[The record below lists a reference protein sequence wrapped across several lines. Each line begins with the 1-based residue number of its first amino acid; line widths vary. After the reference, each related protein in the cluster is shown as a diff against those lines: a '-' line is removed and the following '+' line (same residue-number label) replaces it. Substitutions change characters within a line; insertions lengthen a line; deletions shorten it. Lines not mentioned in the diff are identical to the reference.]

1 MEEEEMTATPIKEK
15 IQKLLALATSP
26 NENEAKAALLK
37 AKELM
42 AKNKLT
48 EADFEDAKKQEL
60 KTFRCED
67 ITWTTDSG
75 RIWMVGLCKLVC
87 DEYLCVAA
95 WATARGTRT
104 HTLVITGMEDDLE
117 VCKSAVGYAVGFVE
131 GQIETLQRK
140 YRRQDPKTIANSYAE
155 GFILGLEMAFE
166 EQKEEHPEWGLAVVK
181 PEEVKGYEEKLR
193 SKSVKTKKVNFDPL
207 AYMKG
212 QTDGQN
218 FNKRKVI
225 VG

>member
-1 MEEEEMTATPIKEK
+1 MATVREK
-15 IQKLLALATSP
+15 IEKLLALAGSP

-48 EADFEDAKKQEL
+48 EADFEDLKKQEL
-60 KTFRCED
+60 KTFKCED

-75 RIWMVGLCKLVC
+75 RIWMAKLCKLIC

-95 WATARGTRT
+95 WNTMRGTRT
-104 HTLVITGMEDDLE
+104 HTLVITGMEEDLE

-131 GQIETLQRK
+131 GQMEHLQRK
-140 YRRQDPKTIANSYAE
+140 YRRQDPKAIANSYAE

-166 EQKEEHPEWGLAVVK
+166 EQKEEHPEWGLVVVK
-181 PEEVKGYEEKLR
+181 PEEVKGYEESLG
-193 SKSVKTKKVNFDPL
+193 SKSVKTKKSDFNPL

-218 FNKRKVI
+218 FNKRKI
-225 VG
+225 LEG

>member
-1 MEEEEMTATPIKEK
+1 MANIREK
-15 IQKLLALATSP
+15 IEKLLALATSP
-26 NENEAKAALLK
+26 NEHEAKAALLK

-48 EADFEDAKKQEL
+48 EADFEDLKKQEL
-60 KTFRCED
+60 KTFKCED

-75 RIWMVGLCKLVC
+75 RIWMAKLCKLIC

-95 WATARGTRT
+95 WNTMRGTRT
-104 HTLVITGMEDDLE
+104 HTLVITGMEEDLE
-117 VCKSAVGYAVGFVE
+117 VCKSVIGYAVGFVE
-131 GQIETLQRK
+131 GQIEHLQRK
-140 YRRQDPKTIANSYAE
+140 YRRQDPKAIANSYAE

-166 EQKEEHPEWGLAVVK
+166 EQKEEHPEWGLVVVK
-181 PEEVKGYEEKLR
+181 PEEVKGYEESLG
-193 SKSVKTKKVNFDPL
+193 SKSVKTKKSDFNPL

-218 FNKRKVI
+218 FNTKKVI
-225 VG
+225 ED

>member
-1 MEEEEMTATPIKEK
+1 MATVREK
-15 IQKLLALATSP
+15 IEKLLALAGSP

-48 EADFEDAKKQEL
+48 EADFEDLKKQEL
-60 KTFRCED
+60 KTFKCED

-75 RIWMVGLCKLVC
+75 RIWMAKLCKLIC

-95 WATARGTRT
+95 WNTMRGTRT
-104 HTLVITGMEDDLE
+104 HTLVITGMEEDLE

-131 GQIETLQRK
+131 GQIEHLQRK
-140 YRRQDPKTIANSYAE
+140 YRRQDPKAIANSYAE
-155 GFILGLEMAFE
+155 GFILGLEMAFG
-166 EQKEEHPEWGLAVVK
+166 EQKEEHPEWGLVVVK
-181 PEEVKGYEEKLR
+181 PEEVKGYEESLG
-193 SKSVKTKKVNFDPL
+193 SKSVKTKKSDFNPL

-218 FNKRKVI
+218 FNTKKVI
-225 VG
+225 EG

>member
-1 MEEEEMTATPIKEK
+1 MATVREK
-15 IQKLLALATSP
+15 IEKLLALAGSP

-42 AKNKLT
+42 AKNKLR
-48 EADFEDAKKQEL
+48 EADFEDLKKQEL
-60 KTFRCED
+60 KTFKCED

-75 RIWMVGLCKLVC
+75 RIWMAKLCKLIC

-95 WATARGTRT
+95 WNTMRGTRT
-104 HTLVITGMEDDLE
+104 HTLVITGMEEDLE

-131 GQIETLQRK
+131 GQMEHLQRK
-140 YRRQDPKTIANSYAE
+140 YRRQDPKAIANSYAE

-166 EQKEEHPEWGLAVVK
+166 EQKEEHPEWGLVVVK
-181 PEEVKGYEEKLR
+181 PEEVKGYEESLG
-193 SKSVKTKKVNFDPL
+193 SKSVKTKKSDFNPL

-218 FNKRKVI
+218 FNKRKI
-225 VG
+225 LEG

>member
-1 MEEEEMTATPIKEK
+1 MATVREK
-15 IQKLLALATSP
+15 IEKLLALAGSP

-48 EADFEDAKKQEL
+48 EADFEDLKKQEL
-60 KTFRCED
+60 KTFKCED

-75 RIWMVGLCKLVC
+75 RIWMAKLCKLIC

-95 WATARGTRT
+95 WNTMRGTRT
-104 HTLVITGMEDDLE
+104 HALVITGMEEDLE

-131 GQIETLQRK
+131 GQIEHLQRK
-140 YRRQDPKTIANSYAE
+140 YRRQDPKAIANSYAE

-166 EQKEEHPEWGLAVVK
+166 EQKEEHPEWGLVVVK
-181 PEEVKGYEEKLR
+181 PEEVKGYEESLG
-193 SKSVKTKKVNFDPL
+193 SKSVKTKKSDFNPL

-218 FNKRKVI
+218 FNKRKI
-225 VG
+225 LEG